1 MSGLSL
7 HLKIPVKHFNVD
19 VLWDT
24 DEPSLGIF
32 GHSGAGKTTL
42 LEAIAGLRP
51 GARGR
56 LRVAGETWLDS
67 SQDLNLPPERRGV
80 GYVPQD
86 ILLFPHLDVRGN
98 LLSGAHRKEPAGGKV
113 HLERVLEVLELQPY
127 RTAPIARLSG
137 GEKQRVALGRALCS
151 KPKLLLLDE
160 PLAGLDLPLRRRI
173 LPYLI
178 RVQEE
183 FSVPAIFVSHDATEM
198 RLLSREMLILE
209 RGKVLAK
216 GPASQVS
223 FEAGLH
229 PAFRDQGFE
238 NVLRGKVIQEKES
251 GLLVELEEGCSILV
265 PRGDLPGPAE
275 VIVGLRAEDTLI
287 SLGFHAGLSAQN
299 SLRGTVCEIRRLSDD
314 QTTDSPTWVKVA
326 YGHQGSTLVASITP
340 QACDRLSLAEGKDVE
355 LIFKAQS
362 CRILAAN

>member
-86 ILLFPHLDVRGN
+86 ILLFPHLDVTGN
-98 LLSGAHRKEPAGGKV
+98 LLSGAHRKGSAGGKV

-137 GEKQRVALGRALCS
+137 
-151 KPKLLLLDE
+151 
-160 PLAGLDLPLRRRI
+160 
-173 LPYLI
+173 
-178 RVQEE
+178 
-183 FSVPAIFVSHDATEM
+183 
-198 RLLSREMLILE
+198 
-209 RGKVLAK
+209 
-216 GPASQVS
+216 
-223 FEAGLH
+223 
-229 PAFRDQGFE
+229 
-238 NVLRGKVIQEKES
+238 
-251 GLLVELEEGCSILV
+251 
-265 PRGDLPGPAE
+265 
-275 VIVGLRAEDTLI
+275 
-287 SLGFHAGLSAQN
+287 
-299 SLRGTVCEIRRLSDD
+299 
-314 QTTDSPTWVKVA
+314 
-326 YGHQGSTLVASITP
+326 
-340 QACDRLSLAEGKDVE
+340 
-355 LIFKAQS
+355 
-362 CRILAAN
+362 